1 MVIIMMRRVVD
12 SYVCIFAIICALC
25 MVQHAQCDGLQHGFN
40 STLLLKVFQEEFPL
54 QDGTRLA
61 SSESE
66 LIKNVLFTL
75 SSLGV
80 PLNASLVTVLSEE
93 KLLQVYMLAV
103 TGNLVKEKSKSGM
116 FRVDAVNAKIVL
128 ADTYENNRQLIFE
141 IMVFALLF
149 VLGKTWFV
157 HVK

>member
-1 MVIIMMRRVVD
+1 MVIIVKRRVVN
-12 SYVCIFAIICALC
+12 SYVFIFVIICALC
-25 MVQHAQCDGLQHGFN
+25 MVQRVQCDGLQHGFN
-40 STLLLKVFQEEFPL
+40 STLLLKAFQEEFPL

-66 LIKNVLFTL
+66 LIKQVLYHL

-80 PLNASLVTVLSEE
+80 PLNASLVKLLSEE

-103 TGNLVKEKSKSGM
+103 TGNLVKEKSRM
-116 FRVDAVNAKIVL
+116 FRVDAVSGKLVM